1 MNKLLSLSLVAI
13 SALYGASD
21 VTLDAIEVE
30 STIIEDVA
38 QNAQTSADLSTAL
51 SENVP
56 SIDMSRRSA
65 IANDIFIRGQKRD
78 NISVVVDGT
87 KVCGACPNRMD
98 PPVSHILASQIDS
111 IEVTEGP
118 YDVEDFGVL
127 SGGIKVKTKAPSQ
140 KAHGEVNF
148 AYGSFNYRKVG
159 ATFSGGNDTVKMLVS
174 ASSESSDQYEDGDGN
189 TLSQQIDAMAAKH
202 PTDTKILGAR
212 LKPEYKDMPAYS
224 KRSMMVKTYI
234 TTAENQEL
242 RLSATFNRSTD
253 VLYANSKMDANYDDS
268 NIYSIEYDIN
278 NITQNYKKLSMQFYA
293 SDVKHPMGTD
303 FRMSSLTMPV
313 MTHTLTTS
321 MQGAKLKNNI
331 EIADTKL
338 LIGVDGSRRGWDGN
352 YYTGGE
358 RVTNPSLTSKSLNN
372 TLTQNV
378 ALFAK
383 ADRSY
388 NALNY
393 SVGARYD
400 LTNITTDD
408 ETMAERDFHS
418 LSANIFTTYAL
429 TKETKIFFG
438 VGHSTRVPDA
448 RELYFKQNGTAPDGT
463 KFIKVTGT
471 DSLERTTND
480 EIDLGFNG
488 DFDDFN
494 FKLKGFYSKLGNY
507 IYYEKNL
514 AKNNFVNLDAT
525 VYGFELSG
533 SYYLSDDLTLDLS
546 GAYKRGT
553 KDDPADGEDKDLADM
568 APLRTTVALNYE
580 YAQQSLAMVELQS
593 SAKWDKID
601 STNGEQELDAWNV
614 VNAKVKHAIKKTM
627 FITVGVNNLFDE
639 TYAKSNTYADL
650 ILITSSDAT
659 TMLLNESGRYIY
671 TNLDFKF

>member
-13 SALYGASD
+13 SALYGAD
-21 VTLDAIEVE
+21 VTLDPIEVE

-38 QNAQTSADLSTAL
+38 QNAQTSADLSEAL

-56 SIDMSRRSA
+56 SIDMSRRSG

-127 SGGIKVKTKAPSQ
+127 SGGIKVETKKPSQ
-140 KAHGEVNF
+140 KLHEEVNF

-159 ATFSGGNDTVKMLVS
+159 ATVSGGNEKVRVLVS
-174 ASSESSDQYEDGDGN
+174 ASSESSDQYKDGNGN
-189 TLSQQIDAMAAKH
+189 TLSGQIDALVAEN
-202 PTDTKILGAR
+202 PTDTNLLAAR
-212 LKPEYKDMPAYS
+212 YKPEYKDMQAYS
-224 KRSMMVKTYI
+224 KRSMMAKAFI
-234 TTAENQEL
+234 QTAENQEL

-268 NIYSIEYDIN
+268 NIYSAKYIIKDIGK
-278 NITQNYKKLSMQFYA
+278 IYKKISVEAYS

-303 FRMSSLTMPV
+303 YRMSSFTMPIK
-313 MTHTLTTS
+313 THTLTTS
-321 MQGAKLKNNI
+321 MQGIKIKNNL
-331 EIADTKL
+331 ELADTKL
-338 LIGVDGSRRGWDGN
+338 LIGLDGSRRGWDGI
-352 YYTGGE
+352 YYTNNVE
-358 RVTNPSLTSKSLNN
+358 VANSTTTTTNSLDN
-372 TLTQNV
+372 TLTDNV

-383 ADRSY
+383 ADRKY
-388 NALNY
+388 GALNY

-400 LTNITTDD
+400 LTHISTDD
-408 ETMAERDFHS
+408 SSMYSRDYHS
-418 LSANIFTTYAL
+418 LSANLFTTYAL
-429 TKETKIFFG
+429 TKQAKIFFG
-438 VGHSTRVPDA
+438 LGHSTRVPDA
-448 RELYFKQNGTAPDGT
+448 RELFFKQNAKTADGT
-463 KFIKVTGT
+463 KFVKVAGT
-471 DSLERTTND
+471 NSLDRTTND

-488 DFDDFN
+488 DFDSFN
-494 FKLKGFYSKLGNY
+494 IKVKGFYSKLGNY

-514 AKNNFVNLDAT
+514 PENNFVNLDAT

-533 SYYLSDDLTLDLS
+533 SYYINDDTTLDLS

-553 KDDPADGEDKDLADM
+553 KDNPAAGEDKDLADM

-580 YAQQSLAMVELQS
+580 YAQDSLATVELKS

-601 STNGEQELDAWNV
+601 STNGEQEINAWNV
-614 VNAKVKHAIKKTM
+614 VNAKVKYAVEKTM
-627 FITVGVNNLFDE
+627 FVTFGVNNIFDE
-639 TYAKSNTYADL
+639 TYAQSNTYADL
-650 ILITSSDAT
+650 ILVTSTEAT
-659 TMLLNESGRYIY
+659 TMLLNESGRYFY